1 MGGLAFPAEIPAPP
15 KIQKSQNPK
24 IQKSKNPK
32 NQQNT
37 RSTQTG
43 STKTGYQVINA
54 HEAQRTME
62 LEVLVENCATEL
74 RELRER
80 VNVLEAALQR
90 ATCPQR
96 PEEARQSAHRFP
108 GYRVDHGGTAYR
120 PGRWREG
127 NSWRIRN
134 PDGHISVFL

>member
-1 MGGLAFPAEIPAPP
+1 MGGLAFAKPLIANGARVGGRVALRLASPP
-15 KIQKSQNPK
+15 QGPEEGGPCRYLEVQ
-24 IQKSKNPK
+24 
-32 NQQNT
+32 
-37 RSTQTG
+37 R
-43 STKTGYQVINA
+43 YQVVNA

-134 PDGHISVFL
+134 PDGHISVLL